1 MKKAKKIIK
10 PVFCW
15 LEITSFGAALGA
27 EHFYGHLRMED
38 LRYQEI
44 RYKLSAK
51 QAKALNR
58 KDGYAVYK
66 PGDLSDRYWSK
77 IELIADA
84 LKQWRD
90 AFPEAEVL
98 IRGSCGTASIQPWL
112 AVKPGLEKM
121 LEAVMRLYERYEKVG
136 GYDGDEEAADAIDKR
151 YWALTGQVWR

>member
-1 MKKAKKIIK
+1 MKKAKKITK

-27 EHFYGHLRMED
+27 EHFYGKLRMED

-58 KDGYAVYK
+58 KDDWSGYRA
-66 PGDLSDRYWSK
+66 GQMSDRYWSK

-98 IRGSCGTASIQPWL
+98 IRGSCGTASIQQWL
-112 AVKPGLEKM
+112 AVRPGLEKM
-121 LEAVMRLYERYEKVG
+121 MDAVNALFVRYEKVG

-151 YWALTGQVWR
+151 YWALTGQEWK